1 MSEEGDEPMEGRQ
14 ENLSK
19 LPPDA
24 TENLTKEPAV
34 DICTRGTISFGDL
47 LKKDPVENASQ
58 ECLSRS
64 LPEAT
69 KDVAKDELANEPA
82 TVKSC
87 SIATSSRKLL
97 IKKDPAIEVT
107 AEKPRFHVA
116 D

>member
-1 MSEEGDEPMEGRQ
+1 M
-14 ENLSK
+14 
-19 LPPDA
+19 
-24 TENLTKEPAV
+24 
-34 DICTRGTISFGDL
+34 
-47 LKKDPVENASQ
+47 SQ

-69 KDVAKDELANEPA
+69 EDVAKDELANEPA

>member
-1 MSEEGDEPMEGRQ
+1 M
-14 ENLSK
+14 
-19 LPPDA
+19 
-24 TENLTKEPAV
+24 
-34 DICTRGTISFGDL
+34 
-47 LKKDPVENASQ
+47 SQ

-69 KDVAKDELANEPA
+69 EDVAKDDLANKPS

-87 SIATSSRKLL
+87 SIATVNRELI